1 MLLTLSAAGPDA
13 ADLGYLL
20 HKHPGRVQAFDQSFG
35 VAHVFYPEAT
45 DERCTVALLLEVDPV
60 GLVRQKGRSAPR
72 DVAFSLAQYVNDRP
86 YAASSMLAVA
96 LGKVFRTAMAG
107 RCELRPELPARRWD
121 LSVHVPAVPCRGGVE
136 AAVRL
141 FAPLGWQ
148 VDARPVPLDPTV
160 PAWGDSRYVD
170 LHLTGTQRV
179 ADALSHLYVLLPT
192 LDASKHYWVGSDE
205 VTKLVRAGEG
215 WLAAHPERREI
226 ARRYLAHRTSLATSA
241 IERLAEVDD
250 ARPETVDD
258 AVAEPEDATV
268 DAATAGAPDAAEPA
282 DAADPADP
290 AEPTPPPLAR
300 QRLDAVVA
308 QIREAGAR
316 SVVDLG
322 CGEGALLSELLRDP
336 AYERLLGV
344 DVSARALTTAARRL
358 HLDTLPERQRR
369 RIELAHSSVTYRDAR
384 VAGFDVAVLMEV
396 VEHVDPPR
404 LAALERAVLGAAA
417 PATLVVT
424 TPNAEHNVRYPTL
437 EAGTMRHHD
446 HRFEWTRAEFAAW
459 AQAAAARHGYAVAL
473 LPVGVDDPEV
483 GPPTQM
489 AVFRRG
495 TAPASH
501 DGGAR

>member
-1 MLLTLSAAGPDA
+1 MFLQLSVTGPDA
-13 ADLGYLL
+13 TDLGFLL
-20 HKHPGRVQAFDQSFG
+20 HKHPGRVQQFGQSFG
-35 VAHVFYPEAT
+35 VAHVVYPEAT

-60 GLVRQKGRSAPR
+60 GLVRGGSRGAPR

-121 LSVHVPAVPCRGGVE
+121 VEVHVPAVPCRGGAE

-170 LHLTGTQRV
+170 LRLTGTQRI
-179 ADALSHLYVLLPT
+179 ADVLSHLYVLLPT
-192 LDASKHYWVGSDE
+192 LDASKHYWVGTDE
-205 VTKLVRAGEG
+205 VAKLVRAGEG
-215 WLAAHPERREI
+215 WLAGHPAREEI
-226 ARRYLAHRTSLATSA
+226 ARRYLAHRNSLATSA
-241 IERLAEVDD
+241 LERLAEVDD
-250 ARPETVDD
+250 TRPEDVE
-258 AVAEPEDATV
+258 A
-268 DAATAGAPDAAEPA
+268 DAAE
-282 DAADPADP
+282 DAALETADTAAP
-290 AEPTPPPLAR
+290 DTAAPGDASPRVPLAR
-300 QRLDAVVA
+300 QRLDAVVTQLKA
-308 QIREAGAR
+308 AGAR

-336 AYERLLGV
+336 TFERLLGV

-358 HLDTLPERQRR
+358 HLDTLPDRQRQ

-384 VAGFDVAVLMEV
+384 VAGFDAAVLMEV
-396 VEHVDPPR
+396 IEHVDLPR
-404 LAALERAVLGAAA
+404 LAALERAVLGEAA

-437 EAGTMRHHD
+437 AAGTMRHHD
-446 HRFEWTRAEFAAW
+446 HRFEWTRAQFADW
-459 AQAAAARHGYAVAL
+459 AHGAAARHGYDVTL
-473 LPVGVDDPEV
+473 LPVGEEDPEV

-489 AVFRRG
+489 AVLTRT
-495 TAPASH
+495 TATTPE
-501 DGGAR
+501 GAAR